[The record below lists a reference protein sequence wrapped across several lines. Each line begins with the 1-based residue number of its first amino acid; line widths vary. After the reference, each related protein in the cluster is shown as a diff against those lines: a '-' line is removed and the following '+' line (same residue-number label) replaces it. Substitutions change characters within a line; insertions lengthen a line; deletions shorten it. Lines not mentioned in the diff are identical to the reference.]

1 MVCAVLSPKRTVVS
15 VPVAEEL
22 EELEEECELELLEL
36 EELEDD
42 SEE

>member
-1 MVCAVLSPKRTVVS
+1 MVCAVLSPKRTVAS
-15 VPVAEEL
+15 SPVREEL
-22 EELEEECELELLEL
+22 EELEEEWELELLEL